1 MGKDVA
7 FLRIFSCQRMAG
19 RMCLLLWWEIESAWW
34 CQQVAMTL
42 CVFLVYQSVNKS
54 VTYLVHSSFR
64 ICFHEVLNV
73 WKPFL
78 TGHSPAIERVR
89 VTPLRTES
97 VVFKSIDTYQKML
110 NNRFFMRKSFV
121 VCANSCTFASS
132 KDKYRLFRLVV
143 IDLGF

>member
-1 MGKDVA
+1 M
-7 FLRIFSCQRMAG
+7 I
-19 RMCLLLWWEIESAWW
+19 
-34 CQQVAMTL
+34 L
-42 CVFLVYQSVNKS
+42 CVFLVCQSVNNP
-54 VTYLVHSSFR
+54 VPYFVRSSFH
-64 ICFHEVLNV
+64 ICFYEVLNV
-73 WKPFL
+73 RKPFSA
-78 TGHSPAIERVR
+78 GHSPAVEWVR
-89 VTPLRTES
+89 VYPLRNEG